1 MLEYVLGGVLAF
13 GLVVGIY
20 GGMIYLAFKM
30 RKDDEKYAEW
40 DEYDNWL

>member
-20 GGMIYLAFKM
+20 AGIFYLAIKM
-30 RKDDEKYAEW
+30 RKDDEKNEEW
-40 DEYDNWL
+40 SKYDNWL